1 MSLFLITTIVRRSKL
16 LIDAVTTSRMRLKHE
31 IKQKKPFASVQEEV
45 LLALQ
50 RTTDQL
56 AAPMHEILRQA
67 NLSSSQYNVLRILRG
82 SVGEPLPCGEISER
96 MVRRDP
102 DLTRLLDRLESRG
115 LVTRTR
121 GVDDRRVVRAEITEE
136 GLRLLAELDR
146 PVTETVKGALA
157 HVSPARLTL
166 LLEILEEARGA

>member
-1 MSLFLITTIVRRSKL
+1 MKL
-16 LIDAVTTSRMRLKHE
+16 KNE
-31 IKQKKPFASVQEEV
+31 IKQKKPFTSVQEEV

-56 AAPMHEILRQA
+56 AVPMHEILRQE

-82 SVGEPLPCGEISER
+82 SAGEPLPCGEIADR

-121 GVDDRRVVRAEITEE
+121 GVDDRRVVRAEITPE
-136 GLRLLAELDR
+136 GLSLLASLDE
-146 PVTETVKGALA
+146 PVTEAVKKALA
-157 HVSPARLTL
+157 HVPVGRLKV
-166 LLEILEEARGA
+166 LLEILEEARNTPA